1 MAPTW
6 QISHLDR
13 SKQSIIQQKIDLKT
27 KPKGSLGQLEDIAAQ
42 IALIQNTDR
51 LTINRPMMLVFAGDH
66 GIAEEGVSITSSRVT
81 QQMVLNFLSGGAAI
95 NCFCRTN
102 HMAIKIID
110 AGIKY
115 EILPQPFALI
125 NQRIA
130 AGTRNFV
137 HEPAMT
143 QEDCARALELGAQIA
158 KQEIASGSN
167 LLAFGEMGI
176 GNSSA
181 AAAILAAMTKA
192 DVEQCVGLGTGITAD
207 QLRLKIELVCK
218 GLKRA
223 GEVDALEALRQFGG
237 FEIAQICGA
246 ILASAEAKIT
256 MLIDGFI
263 VGAAALVAVS
273 LYPAARDYMIFA
285 HQSHETG
292 HQLLLETLR
301 ANPLLDLGL
310 HLGEGSG
317 AALALPLVQSAV
329 SFYNQM
335 ASFEG
340 AGVTL

>member
-1 MAPTW
+1 MTPTW

-27 KPKGSLGQLEDIAAQ
+27 KPKGSLGQLEDVAAQ

-115 EILPQPFALI
+115 EIRPQPFALI

-292 HQLLLETLR
+292 HQLLLDSLR

-317 AALALPLVQSAV
+317 AALAIPLVQSAV